1 MFWLRNKVFLH
12 SVRAMVFWLACGW
25 LEAAPAAPGSVVV
38 SPEAELDRLTVL
50 ALERNPQVVA
60 ARHEVERYV
69 ALRDELKGFFDP
81 QLKAAGQGQQDGVAG
96 QDGFLSTAGT
106 AMALQPG
113 AYLDLQ
119 AGQNYLNHL
128 SANYPDQMAQ
138 TIFTARLRV
147 PLNRDRGFVTW
158 KLDDQRAAVEARA
171 AGARLLAAC
180 QTVRR
185 EVDLRYVTLCAA
197 QASFE
202 VAAAASRRAVKLLD
216 ETREMVRL
224 KVVPEYQVYPA
235 QYEVAVR
242 RENEMTAVQAIGTA
256 SLRLAETLAAPVAV
270 GTAIEAVSGTPM
282 VIVWAEGMS
291 LPVAPPLSKALAA
304 RGNWRDVQGRADA
317 TRLEIRRNQEGLKSN
332 VAVIV
337 EGGWQGEEQ
346 SGMVGSGVYTFERN
360 FGGLVGL
367 TWSRPL
373 GYQAE
378 RARVR
383 QAAAQLA
390 ELEATG
396 REVELAVR
404 TEVETARRDYEQAR
418 ERLRVLSDAVAAARL
433 TLEAEEQRF
442 RLGEGRSRN
451 VLDAQKDLN
460 EVVSRQTIVAGELL
474 VAVARFHY
482 ATGYQYATSNGL
494 LAMTTIKPQS
504 DEY

>member
-1 MFWLRNKVFLH
+1 MFWLRNKVLLH
-12 SVRAMVFWLACGW
+12 FVLATVFWLACGW
-25 LEAAPAAPGSVVV
+25 LEAAPAAPGRVVI
-38 SPEAELDRLTVL
+38 SPEAELWRLTAL

-60 ARHEVERYV
+60 VRHEVERYV

-81 QLKAAGQGQQDGVAG
+81 QLKASGQGQQDGVYG

-106 AMALQPG
+106 EMALQPG

-119 AGQNYLNHL
+119 AGQNYLKDI
-128 SANYPDQMAQ
+128 STDYPGRMAQ
-138 TIFTARLRV
+138 TTFTARLRV

-171 AGARLLAAC
+171 ARARLLAAC
-180 QTVRR
+180 QTVRY
-185 EVDLRYVTLCAA
+185 EVELRYVTLCQA
-197 QASFE
+197 QAQFE
-202 VAAAASRRAVKLLD
+202 VSAAATRRAMTLLD
-216 ETREMVRL
+216 DTREMVRL
-224 KVVPEYQVYPA
+224 KTVPEYQIYPA

-242 RENEMTAVQAIGTA
+242 REDEMAAVQAVGTA
-256 SLRLAETLAAPVAV
+256 RLRLAETLAAPVAV
-270 GTAIEAVSGTPM
+270 GTAVEAVSGTPM
-282 VIVWAEGMS
+282 VVVWAEGMS
-291 LPVAPPLSKALAA
+291 LPPLPLLTKALSA

-346 SGMVGSGVYTFERN
+346 DGMVGSGVYTYERN
-360 FGGLVGL
+360 FGGLVGV

-383 QAAAQLA
+383 QAAAHLA
-390 ELEATG
+390 ELEADG
-396 REVELAVR
+396 REVELAVK
-404 TEVETARRDYEQAR
+404 TDVETARRDYEQAR
-418 ERLRVLSDAVAAARL
+418 ERLRVLGDAVAAARL

-460 EVVSRQTIVAGELL
+460 EVISRQTVVAGELL
-474 VAVARFHY
+474 AAVARFHY
-482 ATGYQYATSNGL
+482 ATGYQYATVNGV
-494 LAMTTIKPQS
+494 LAQTTAPA
-504 DEY
+504 EP

>member
-1 MFWLRNKVFLH
+1 MFWLQNKVFPHPVIAIML
-12 SVRAMVFWLACGW
+12 WLACGW
-25 LEAAPAAPGSVVV
+25 LEAAPAASGRVVV
-38 SPEAELDRLTVL
+38 SPEAELYRLTAL

-69 ALRDELKGFFDP
+69 AVRDELKGFFDP
-81 QLKAAGQGQQDGVAG
+81 KLKASGQGQQDGVAG

-106 AMALQPG
+106 EMALQPG

-119 AGQNYLNHL
+119 AGQNYLNNL
-128 SANYPDQMAQ
+128 SSNYPDRTGQ
-138 TIFTARLRV
+138 TMFTARLRV

-171 AGARLLAAC
+171 ARARLLDAC

-185 EVDLRYVTLCAA
+185 EVDLRYVILCTA

-242 RENEMTAVQAIGTA
+242 RENEMAAVQAIGTA

-270 GTAIEAVSGTPM
+270 GTATEAVSGTPT
-282 VIVWAEGMS
+282 VVVWAEEMS
-291 LPVAPPLSKALAA
+291 LPLAPPLTKALSA

-346 SGMVGSGVYTFERN
+346 AGMVGSGVYTFERN
-360 FGGLVGL
+360 FGGLVGV

-383 QAAAQLA
+383 QAAAHLA
-390 ELEATG
+390 ELEADG
-396 REVELAVR
+396 REVELAVK
-404 TEVETARRDYEQAR
+404 TDVETARRDYEQAR
-418 ERLRVLSDAVAAARL
+418 ERLRVLGDAVAAARL

-474 VAVARFHY
+474 AAVARFHY
-482 ATGYQYATSNGL
+482 ATGYQYASVNGV
-494 LAMTTIKPQS
+494 LAQTTVPA
-504 DEY
+504 EP